1 MSNYDVKAQIR
12 IRRVDFHRA
21 EAPHPS
27 ETAGR
32 IALGLVIAFIYL
44 IGKAFFTI
52 EWSRP
57 HPGSPSKGIYLPE
70 PLNASRKIKIPA
82 ETTQEFK
89 VDRGKQLVVSWRNPY
104 QCDQDVLLSYRPS
117 ANPEA
122 VLKTEVL
129 TGLGGNKIFPKVGNT
144 SWIVQ
149 WQVRDKKTTESGCK
163 NANYGAMPDNAEV
176 FGFTE
181 PIPAPAPAPN

>member
-1 MSNYDVKAQIR
+1 MSNYDLKAQIK
-12 IRRVDFHRA
+12 IRRVAPDHA
-21 EAPHPS
+21 TAPHPS
-27 ETAGR
+27 ETAGWF
-32 IALGLVIAFIYL
+32 ALGLVIAFVYL

-57 HPGSPSKGIYLPE
+57 YSGSGSNGVYLPE

-82 ETTQEFK
+82 GTTQEFK
-89 VDRGKQLVVSWRNPY
+89 VDPGKRLVVSWRNPY
-104 QCDQDVLLSYRPS
+104 QCDQDVLLTYRPS
-117 ANPEA
+117 ANPDA

-129 TGLGGNKIFPKVGNT
+129 AGLGGNKIFPQAGET

-149 WQVRDKKTTESGCK
+149 WQLRDTKTAEAGCK
-163 NANYGAMPDNAEV
+163 NANYGAMPENAEV

-181 PIPAPAPAPN
+181 RIPAPAPTPK